1 VVLWVT
7 SGFVVKRLV
16 VVVVMVTKPPESC
29 SPPFDGSHVIRL
41 VHGKRANLIL
51 NVTKTLKEAN

>member
-1 VVLWVT
+1 VT

-16 VVVVMVTKPPESC
+16 VVVVMATKPPESC